1 MIENVGSVLI
11 ADATGAGKTRMGAHL
26 LKAVREKVWS
36 KGRRRR
42 DFTTLVSPPNQV
54 SLNWKSEAL
63 QCQLPLNIL
72 SHGGIS
78 RKDSKEHDL
87 LIGQIKQAQTLA
99 IDEAHNF
106 FNQMSE
112 RTRGI
117 LSNSADNIIMFTA
130 TPINKSVTDI
140 LKIVDLLGAD
150 NLEESALNVF
160 DKISKEIHSK
170 GVFNLEIQDRL
181 ELKNEIQRFTLR
193 RTKKT
198 LNSMVDVDQRI
209 IETIKGICAVTQ
221 NILPSFIISMKAK
234 KISRL

>member
-1 MIENVGSVLI
+1 M
-11 ADATGAGKTRMGAHL
+11 
-26 LKAVREKVWS
+26 
-36 KGRRRR
+36 RR

-181 ELKNEIQRFTLR
+181 ELKNEIQRFTSR

-198 LNSMVDVDQRI
+198 
-209 IETIKGICAVTQ
+209 
-221 NILPSFIISMKAK
+221 
-234 KISRL
+234 